1 MTVENETMQNETM
14 QNETTQEPR
23 LGVDVIGFGVGEF
36 AYLLNVFEGPC
47 RDRSVG
53 VFRAADMVD
62 DVTLSTAG
70 ASSLMARDMAS
81 IDDDGDLG
89 VKGVAAAVA
98 TALGTATRWTEVSL
112 LTGDTM
118 DNVVL
123 IEAPGVALM
132 LQPRLLG
139 TWFVFAQDPAISSAE
154 ATLRLVRR
162 HVEQHAGGSAYLV
175 VKTLDAE
182 QHLLVRREASSW
194 TTGIPD
200 FAADEVTETEGL
212 DDGGL
217 LRAIEDIRG
226 QA

>member
-1 MTVENETMQNETM
+1 MTVQDETQ
-14 QNETTQEPR
+14 QEPR

-36 AYLLNVFEGPC
+36 AYLLNVFEGPA
-47 RDRSVG
+47 RDRSVS
-53 VFRAADMVD
+53 VFRAQDVVD

-70 ASSLMARDMAS
+70 ASSLVARDLAT

-89 VKGVAAAVA
+89 VTGVAAAVA
-98 TALGTATRWTEVSL
+98 TALGRATRWTEVSL

-123 IEAPGVALM
+123 IEATGVSLM

-139 TWFVFAQDPAISSAE
+139 TWFVFAQDPTISSAE
-154 ATLRLVRR
+154 ATLRVVRQ
-162 HVEQHAGGSAYLV
+162 HVEQNPGGSAYLV
-175 VKTLDAE
+175 FKTLDTE
-182 QHLLVRREASSW
+182 KHLLIRSEGDTW

-200 FAADEVTETEGL
+200 FATDEVAETEGL

-217 LRAIEDIRG
+217 LRAIEESRG
-226 QA
+226 HA

>member
-1 MTVENETMQNETM
+1 MTVQDKSR
-14 QNETTQEPR
+14 QEPR
-23 LGVDVIGFGVGEF
+23 LGIDVIGFGVGEF
-36 AYLLNVFEGPC
+36 AYLLNVFDGPA

-53 VFRAADMVD
+53 VFRAGELVD

-70 ASSLMARDMAS
+70 ASSLMARDMAT
-81 IDDDGDLG
+81 IDEDGDLG
-89 VKGVAAAVA
+89 VTGVAAAAA
-98 TALGTATRWTEVSL
+98 TALGQATRWTEVSL

-139 TWFVFAQDPAISSAE
+139 TWFVFAQDPDITSAE
-154 ATLRLVRR
+154 ATLRLVRQ
-162 HVEQHAGGSAYLV
+162 HVEQNAGGSAYLV
-175 VKTLDAE
+175 FKTLAAE
-182 QHLLVRREASSW
+182 EHLLVRREENTW

-200 FAADEVTETEGL
+200 FVADEVAETEGL

-217 LRAIEDIRG
+217 LAGIERARG

>member
-1 MTVENETMQNETM
+1 MTVQDETQR
-14 QNETTQEPR
+14 EPR

-36 AYLLNVFEGPC
+36 AYLLNVFEGPA
-47 RDRSVG
+47 RDRSVSI
-53 VFRAADMVD
+53 FRAQDMVD

-70 ASSLMARDMAS
+70 ASSLMARDMAT

-89 VKGVAAAVA
+89 VTGIAAAVA
-98 TALGTATRWTEVSL
+98 TALGQATRWTEVSL

-154 ATLRLVRR
+154 ATLRLVRQ
-162 HVEQHAGGSAYLV
+162 HAEQNAGGSAYLV
-175 VKTLDAE
+175 FKTLDAE
-182 QHLLVRREASSW
+182 RHLLVRREGETW
-194 TTGIPD
+194 TTGIPN
-200 FAADEVTETEGL
+200 FATDHVAETEGL
-212 DDGGL
+212 NDSAL
-217 LRAIEDIRG
+217 LRAIEESRG